1 MPPFINNLHIRAK
14 LTLLIT
20 VVSAVVISLM
30 CIAIIFYDLSTFR
43 ADLSSQQRN
52 LLKIVNNNISAAI
65 VFGDQAAVDENLALY
80 RYQPDVLSVSVTDV
94 LKQEIASYK
103 APGPNAPTTMP
114 DLQIADI
121 STLDMKTAFYIQETI
136 ILDGELIGYSRAL
149 ISLDALDRKVWLYIQ
164 LGLGAVT
171 VTLFLAFVIARRFA
185 RAFSQPIEQL
195 VKTAKQ
201 VSRSAD
207 YSVQVQ
213 PSSNDEVGELTRYF
227 NQMLNE
233 INRRDKGLLKQKQTL
248 EDLVEKKT
256 AELRAALEKSE
267 TASRAKS
274 EFLANMSHELRT
286 PLNAVLGFSEI
297 MKQELYGPHTDPK
310 YHEYAGLIHQSGSHL
325 LNIINDL
332 LDLAKVE
339 AGQMD
344 LAIEPADFKKI
355 MTEVADMMGVR
366 AIRKS
371 QHLRLDMPDELR
383 TVHCDSRMIKQVF
396 LNLVSNAIKFTPALG
411 DITVTVRDASLDFI
425 EIQVAD
431 TGQGMTPEELKVA
444 MQPFG
449 QAQSILSRSHEGT
462 GLGLPLVE
470 QFLTLH
476 GAEMHIKSEPG
487 VGTTV
492 TVKLPIAQ
500 AI

>member
-1 MPPFINNLHIRAK
+1 MPAFLNDLDIRSK

-20 VVSAVVISLM
+20 VVSAAVISLM
-30 CIAIIFYDLSTFR
+30 CVAIILYDLSTFR
-43 ADLSSQQRN
+43 TDLTSQQQN
-52 LLKIVNNNISAAI
+52 LLKIVNSNISAAI
-65 VFGDQAAVDENLALY
+65 VFGDQAAIDENLALY
-80 RYQPDVLSVSVTDV
+80 RYQPDVLSVSVTDA
-94 LKQEIASYK
+94 LKQEIGSYK
-103 APGPNAPTTMP
+103 APRPNASAVMP

-121 STLDMKTAFYIQETI
+121 STLDMQGAFYLQESI

-149 ISLDALDRKVWLYIQ
+149 VSLDALDRKVWLYIQ

-171 VTLFLAFVIARRFA
+171 ITLFFAFAIARRFA
-185 RAFSQPIEQL
+185 RAFSEPIENL
-195 VKTAKQ
+195 VRTAKQ

-207 YSVQVQ
+207 YSIQVQ
-213 PSSNDEVGELTRYF
+213 PSSNDEVGDLTRYF
-227 NQMLNE
+227 NRMLNE
-233 INRRDKGLLKQKQTL
+233 INRRDKGLLQQKQTL

-256 AELRAALEKSE
+256 QELRAALEKSE

-286 PLNAVLGFSEI
+286 PLNAVLGFSEV
-297 MKQELYGPHTDPK
+297 MAQELYGPHADKK

-344 LAIEPADFKKI
+344 LAVEPTDFGKI
-355 MTEVADMMGVR
+355 MTEVADMMGVW
-366 AIRKS
+366 AIRKN

-396 LNLVSNAIKFTPALG
+396 LNLLSNAVKFTPAQG

-431 TGQGMTPEELKVA
+431 TGKGMTPEELTIA

-449 QAQSILSRSHEGT
+449 QAQSVLSRSHEGT

-470 QFLTLH
+470 QFLELH
-476 GAEMHIKSEPG
+476 DAEMHIKSAPG
-487 VGTTV
+487 IGTTV
-492 TVKLPIAQ
+492 TVKLPIGRAV
-500 AI
+500 